1 MDMPSELSKYIQDFI
16 RPHKPLTQDIDVIY
30 NYFLELERTMSERFR
45 YKVGMMITIK
55 DRLYQIIRTNDKYS
69 ILMSSKGVLRRYQN
83 TSLHIRRIENKTIF
97 VKRYIRTSNMV
108 KLTWSYLCEQKDAF
122 HKMIILKKY
131 NKFWTSYI

>member
-1 MDMPSELSKYIQDFI
+1 MPSELSKYIQDFI